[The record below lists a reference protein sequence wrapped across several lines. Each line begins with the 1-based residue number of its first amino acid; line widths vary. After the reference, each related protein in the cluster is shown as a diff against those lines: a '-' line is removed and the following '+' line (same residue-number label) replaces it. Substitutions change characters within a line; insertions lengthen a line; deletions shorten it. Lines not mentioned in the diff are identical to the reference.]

1 MKRMIKKIPFK
12 TKEEWLQ
19 IRKNYIG
26 SSEVPIIL
34 GLSPFE
40 SAEHLFNRK
49 LNGLEVAV
57 NEAMEWGLILE
68 DLIAKEYARRKGVR
82 VYKPKFIFHNVY
94 YPHLIASV
102 DYLFKDADVILEIKN
117 SRFFKNEIFG
127 MPAYVYAQ
135 VQTQL
140 LVSGKGK
147 AIVVA
152 LVGGNDLRE
161 IELLPDSDMFEKIIV
176 YTKAFKEA
184 IDKKDYNI
192 FKEFLSVNQDNSLT
206 DMNNVQSDEISENE
220 INKLIEIDKLIKEL
234 ENEKSR
240 IVDKIKNSY
249 ANMEDEKTTLYNK
262 VLIQTN

>member
-161 IELLPDSDMFEKIIV
+161 IELLPDSDMFEKIISFIRKRFQRSDWINKIIT
-176 YTKAFKEA
+176 YSR
-184 IDKKDYNI
+184 NM
-192 FKEFLSVNQDNSLT
+192 LSVNQDNSL
-206 DMNNVQSDEISENE
+206 D
-220 INKLIEIDKLIKEL
+220 
-234 ENEKSR
+234 
-240 IVDKIKNSY
+240 
-249 ANMEDEKTTLYNK
+249 
-262 VLIQTN
+262 